1 MFAAISSAWALL
13 LGIALIMLGNGLQ
26 NTLLGVRATLEGFGT
41 GVTGLVM
48 TAYFVG
54 FVAGSTIVPRLLAN
68 VGHIRVFAALASLAS
83 SAVLVHTVF
92 VTPLTWGL
100 VRIVTGFCFAGLYVV
115 AESWIN
121 EAATNKT
128 RGQLLSVYMIMV
140 LGGTG
145 SGQLLMNLS
154 DPRGFELF
162 VLVSVLISVALIP
175 ITLSVGRA
183 PPFEAPESIG
193 VRALFRAS
201 PLGVAGAF
209 LIGIAHAALYTMG
222 PVFGTEIGLSVERVS
237 LFIAAA
243 LFGGLVLQWPI
254 GWLSDR
260 FDRRRVIVAVAWV
273 ATGASFAAGAGGVG
287 SYPLLI
293 VSTALLGGMSMPLY
307 SLCGAHTNDHLTPP
321 QIVAASATL
330 VLVGGFGLM
339 MGPSLAA
346 ALMQLAGPRGDLLA
360 ACPGARRHRRVRPVP
375 DDAPR
380 AGAARRAAHLRP
392 GEPAHVADRAG
403 ADGQRGSRLLTRR
416 SSAKMS
422 PIHGCGRGSDCFRRV
437 ERGQGARRTVKYA
450 CAP

>member
-1 MFAAISSAWALL
+1 MLAAISSAWALL

-48 TAYFVG
+48 TGYFVG
-54 FVAGSTIVPRLLAN
+54 FLAGSTVVPRLLAN

-83 SAVLVHTVF
+83 TAALVHTVF

-100 VRIVTGFCFAGLYVV
+100 VRIATGFCFAGLYVV

-121 EAATNKT
+121 DAATNRT

-140 LGGTG
+140 MGGMG
-145 SGQLLMNLS
+145 SGQLLMILS

-183 PPFEAPESIG
+183 PPFDAPESIG
-193 VRALFRAS
+193 VRTLFRAS

-209 LIGIAHAALYTMG
+209 LIGIAHSALFTMG
-222 PVFGTEIGLSVERVS
+222 PVYATEIGLSVERIS

-273 ATGASFAAGAGGVG
+273 AAGASVTAGVG
-287 SYPLLI
+287 GIASYSLLI

-307 SLCGAHTNDHLTPP
+307 SLCGAHTNDHLTPR
-321 QIVAASATL
+321 QIVAAAATL
-330 VLVGGFGLM
+330 VLVGGFGLV

-346 ALMQLAGPRGDLLA
+346 ALMQLAGPQGIFWLLA
-360 ACPGARRHRRVRPVP
+360 LAHGCIGAYGLYRMMRREPVP
-375 DDAPR
+375 LDEQRTYDPVSLRTSPIVQAQTGGEADDAQD
-380 AGAARRAAHLRP
+380 ANFA
-392 GEPAHVADRAG
+392 
-403 ADGQRGSRLLTRR
+403 Q
-416 SSAKMS
+416 
-422 PIHGCGRGSDCFRRV
+422 
-437 ERGQGARRTVKYA
+437 
-450 CAP
+450 

>member
-1 MFAAISSAWALL
+1 MLAAISSAWALL

-26 NTLLGVRATLEGFGT
+26 STLLGVRATLEGFGT
-41 GVTGLVM
+41 ATTGLVM

-54 FVAGSTIVPRLLAN
+54 FVSGSVIVPRLLAN
-68 VGHIRVFAALASLAS
+68 VGHVRVFAALASLAS
-83 SAVLVHTVF
+83 GAALLHTVF
-92 VTPLTWGL
+92 VTPVSWGL
-100 VRIVTGFCFAGLYVV
+100 IRVVAGFCFAGLYVV

-145 SGQLLMNLS
+145 SGQLLMTLS
-154 DPRGFELF
+154 DPRSFELF
-162 VLVSVLISVALIP
+162 VLVSVLISFALIP

-209 LIGIAHAALYTMG
+209 LIGIAHSALYAMG
-222 PVFGTEIGLSVERVS
+222 PVFATEIGLNVERVA
-237 LFIAAA
+237 LFIAVA

-273 ATGASFAAGAGGVG
+273 AATASLVAGVDGIDSYTVLIAA
-287 SYPLLI
+287 
-293 VSTALLGGMSMPLY
+293 TALLGGMSMPLY
-307 SLCGAHTNDHLTPP
+307 SLCGAHTNDHLTPR

-330 VLVGGFGLM
+330 VLVGGIGLT
-339 MGPSLAA
+339 MGPLLSA
-346 ALMQLAGPRGDLLA
+346 ALMQLAGPPGMFWLLTLVHA
-360 ACPGARRHRRVRPVP
+360 SIGAYGLYRMMRRDPVP
-375 DDAPR
+375 LDDQR
-380 AGAARRAAHLRP
+380 SYD
-392 GEPAHVADRAG
+392 PANFR
-403 ADGQRGSRLLTRR
+403 T
-416 SSAKMS
+416 S
-422 PIHGCGRGSDCFRRV
+422 PIVQAQAGGEEPG
-437 ERGQGARRTVKYA
+437 T
-450 CAP
+450 

>member
-1 MFAAISSAWALL
+1 MLAAISSAWALL

-41 GVTGLVM
+41 GTTGLVM
-48 TAYFVG
+48 TGYFVG
-54 FVAGSTIVPRLLAN
+54 FLAGSTVVPRLLAN

-83 SAVLVHTVF
+83 TAALVHTVF

-100 VRIVTGFCFAGLYVV
+100 VRIATGFCFAGLYVV

-121 EAATNKT
+121 DAATNRT

-140 LGGTG
+140 MGGMG
-145 SGQLLMNLS
+145 SGQLLMILS

-183 PPFEAPESIG
+183 PPFDAPESIG
-193 VRALFRAS
+193 VRTLFRAS

-209 LIGIAHAALYTMG
+209 LIGIAHSALFTMG
-222 PVFGTEIGLSVERVS
+222 PVYATEIGLSVERIS

-273 ATGASFAAGAGGVG
+273 AAGASVTAGVG
-287 SYPLLI
+287 GIASYSLLI

-307 SLCGAHTNDHLTPP
+307 SLCGAHTNDHLTPR
-321 QIVAASATL
+321 QIVAAAATL
-330 VLVGGFGLM
+330 VLVGGFGLV

-346 ALMQLAGPRGDLLA
+346 TLMQLAGPPGIFWLLA
-360 ACPGARRHRRVRPVP
+360 LVHGCIGAYGLYRMMRREPVP
-375 DDAPR
+375 LDEQRTYDPVS
-380 AGAARRAAHLRP
+380 LR
-392 GEPAHVADRAG
+392 
-403 ADGQRGSRLLTRR
+403 T
-416 SSAKMS
+416 S
-422 PIHGCGRGSDCFRRV
+422 PIVHAQTGGEETD
-437 ERGQGARRTVKYA
+437 A
-450 CAP
+450 

>member
-1 MFAAISSAWALL
+1 MFAAIASAWALL

-26 NTLLGVRATLEGFGT
+26 STLLGVRATLEGFGT

-48 TAYFVG
+48 TGYFAG
-54 FVAGSTIVPRLLAN
+54 FLAGSVIVPRLLAN

-83 SAVLVHTVF
+83 SAALVHTVF
-92 VTPLTWGL
+92 VTPLAWGL

-121 EAATNKT
+121 DAATNRT

-140 LGGTG
+140 MGGMG

-162 VLVSVLISVALIP
+162 VLISVLVSVALIP

-183 PPFEAPESIG
+183 PPFEASESIG

-209 LIGIAHAALYTMG
+209 LIGIAHSALFSMG
-222 PVFGTEIGLSVERVS
+222 PVYATGIGLGVDRIS

-243 LFGGLVLQWPI
+243 LFGGLVFQWPI

-260 FDRRRVIVAVAWV
+260 FDRRRVIVAVAGI
-273 ATGASFAAGAGGVG
+273 ATVASFAAGAGGVG

-293 VSTALLGGMSMPLY
+293 ASTALLGGMSMPLY
-307 SLCGAHTNDHLTPP
+307 SLCGAHTNDHLTPR
-321 QIVAASATL
+321 QVVAASATL
-330 VLVGGFGLM
+330 VLVGGFGLVV
-339 MGPSLAA
+339 GPSLAA
-346 ALMQLAGPRGDLLA
+346 ALMQVAGPAGIFWLLA
-360 ACPGARRHRRVRPVP
+360 VVHGCIGAYGLYRMLRREPVP
-375 DDAPR
+375 LDEQRTYDPVS
-380 AGAARRAAHLRP
+380 LR
-392 GEPAHVADRAG
+392 
-403 ADGQRGSRLLTRR
+403 T
-416 SSAKMS
+416 S
-422 PIHGCGRGSDCFRRV
+422 PIVHAQTGSEEVDS
-437 ERGQGARRTVKYA
+437 
-450 CAP
+450 

>member
-1 MFAAISSAWALL
+1 MLAAISSAWALL

-26 NTLLGVRATLEGFGT
+26 GTLLPVRATLEGFGT

-48 TAYFVG
+48 TGYFAG
-54 FVAGSTIVPRLLAN
+54 FLAGSGIVPRLLAN

-83 SAVLVHTVF
+83 TAALVHTVF
-92 VTPLTWGL
+92 VTPLAWGL
-100 VRIVTGFCFAGLYVV
+100 VRIVTGFCFAGLFVV

-121 EAATNKT
+121 DAATNRT

-140 LGGTG
+140 MGGMG

-154 DPRGFELF
+154 DPRSFELF
-162 VLVSVLISVALIP
+162 VLVSVLISIALIP

-183 PPFEAPESIG
+183 PRFEAPESIG

-209 LIGIAHAALYTMG
+209 LVGIAHSALFAMG
-222 PVFGTEIGLSVERVS
+222 PVYATEIGLGVDRVA

-260 FDRRRVIVAVAWV
+260 FDRRRVIVAVAWI

-307 SLCGAHTNDHLTPP
+307 SLCGAHTNDHLTPR

-330 VLVGGFGLM
+330 VLVGGFGLV

-346 ALMQLAGPRGDLLA
+346 ALMQLAGPAGIFWLIALVHG
-360 ACPGARRHRRVRPVP
+360 CIGAYGLYRMIRREPVP
-375 DDAPR
+375 LD
-380 AGAARRAAHLRP
+380 
-392 GEPAHVADRAG
+392 E
-403 ADGQRGSRLLTRR
+403 QRTYDPVSTRT
-416 SSAKMS
+416 S
-422 PIHGCGRGSDCFRRV
+422 PIVQAQTGGEVDDPQRANH
-437 ERGQGARRTVKYA
+437 A
-450 CAP
+450 

>member
-1 MFAAISSAWALL
+1 MLAAISSAWALL
-13 LGIALIMLGNGLQ
+13 LGIAFIMLGNGLQ

-54 FVAGSTIVPRLLAN
+54 FVTGSTIVPRLLAN

-121 EAATNKT
+121 EAATNRT

-183 PPFEAPESIG
+183 PPFEASESIG

-243 LFGGLVLQWPI
+243 LFGGLALQWPI

-273 ATGASFAAGAGGVG
+273 ATGASFAAGTGGVG

-293 VSTALLGGMSMPLY
+293 ASTALLGGMSMPLY

-346 ALMQLAGPRGDLLA
+346 ALMQFSGPAGIFWLLA
-360 ACPGARRHRRVRPVP
+360 LVHGCIGAYGLYRMMRREPVP
-375 DDAPR
+375 LDEQRTYDPVS
-380 AGAARRAAHLRP
+380 LR
-392 GEPAHVADRAG
+392 
-403 ADGQRGSRLLTRR
+403 T
-416 SSAKMS
+416 S
-422 PIHGCGRGSDCFRRV
+422 PIVQAQTGGEEADS
-437 ERGQGARRTVKYA
+437 
-450 CAP
+450 

>member
-1 MFAAISSAWALL
+1 MLAAISSAWALL

-48 TAYFVG
+48 TGYFAG
-54 FVAGSTIVPRLLAN
+54 FLAGSIIVPRLLAN

-201 PLGVAGAF
+201 PLGVAGAL

-222 PVFGTEIGLSVERVS
+222 PVYGTEIGLTVERVS

-273 ATGASFAAGAGGVG
+273 AATASLAAGVGGID
-287 SYPLLI
+287 SYAML
-293 VSTALLGGMSMPLY
+293 VAATALLGGMSMPLY

-330 VLVGGFGLM
+330 VLVGGIGLT
-339 MGPSLAA
+339 MGPLLAA
-346 ALMQLAGPRGDLLA
+346 AMMQVSGPQGIFWLLTLVHG
-360 ACPGARRHRRVRPVP
+360 CIGAYGLYRMMRREPVP
-375 DDAPR
+375 LDEQRTYDPVS
-380 AGAARRAAHLRP
+380 LR
-392 GEPAHVADRAG
+392 
-403 ADGQRGSRLLTRR
+403 T
-416 SSAKMS
+416 S
-422 PIHGCGRGSDCFRRV
+422 PIVQAQTGGETDDV
-437 ERGQGARRTVKYA
+437 QDANVA
-450 CAP
+450 

>member
-1 MFAAISSAWALL
+1 MLAAISSAWALL

-162 VLVSVLISVALIP
+162 VLVSVLISAALIP

-273 ATGASFAAGAGGVG
+273 ATGASFAAGTGGVG

-293 VSTALLGGMSMPLY
+293 ASTALLGGMSMPLY

-330 VLVGGFGLM
+330 VLVGGCGLM

-346 ALMQLAGPRGDLLA
+346 ALMQFTGPAGIFWLLA
-360 ACPGARRHRRVRPVP
+360 LVHGCIGAYGLYRMMRCEPVP
-375 DDAPR
+375 LDEQRTYDPVS
-380 AGAARRAAHLRP
+380 LR
-392 GEPAHVADRAG
+392 
-403 ADGQRGSRLLTRR
+403 T
-416 SSAKMS
+416 S
-422 PIHGCGRGSDCFRRV
+422 PIVQAQTSGEEADS
-437 ERGQGARRTVKYA
+437 
-450 CAP
+450 